1 MRFLRLICLCGLAA
15 TLGAAETNTV
25 KTETQTPETPA
36 PPVPRSLL
44 KLKIAPGA
52 SLKFDFPELSAD
64 RYGKYAA
71 CNVTLPLGY
80 KAARPYPLVA
90 WLAGADGGNTPNRS
104 FLPTGD
110 FILVGLPYPQGAN
123 NPKQANMVGDF
134 SRIWTYHR
142 TMLDEI
148 AHFIPNID
156 RSRSILAGFSN
167 GAHAID
173 GMFRVS
179 GNKPPLTDY
188 FGVFILA
195 DGGGTDYT
203 SIGILPD
210 LTGKHVYA
218 CWGEKSP
225 NRRTSAK
232 LAREMKSFGADTAAD
247 EIKGS
252 GHAFPETEFP
262 KIAAWLEKTGPTAP
276 AAGAKK

>member
-1 MRFLRLICLCGLAA
+1 MRFLCHIGVFGLAV
-15 TLGAAETNTV
+15 TLCAAETHAV
-25 KTETQTPETPA
+25 KTETQGSETPA

-71 CNVTLPLGY
+71 CNVALPLGY
-80 KAARPYPLVA
+80 KADKPYPLVG

-104 FLPTGD
+104 FLPAGD

-123 NPKQANMVGDF
+123 NRRQANMVGDF
-134 SRIWTYHR
+134 SHIWTYHR

-156 RSRSILAGFSN
+156 RTRSILAGFSN

-173 GMFRVS
+173 GMFRIS
-179 GNKPPLTDY
+179 GNTPPMTDY

-232 LAREMKSFGADTAAD
+232 LARELKSFGADTLTN

-262 KIAAWLEKTGPTAP
+262 KIAAWLEKIGPTAP
-276 AAGAKK
+276 AVGAKK